1 MPRIWIRV
9 ALLDARPTTWQLNCV
24 TLGEQ
29 PAQRES
35 RSGSRQRREP
45 STQPNAAAEIR
56 GIGVETL
63 DLDTARRLG
72 LRAGTQGAVVVNVEP
87 GSVGDQAGLQEGDVI
102 LEVNRQSIRTAAEY
116 DAAMRKAGSSAA
128 VLFVN
133 SKGRT
138 HYVTLRPE
146 SSTR

>member
-1 MPRIWIRV
+1 MCGSQTHPEHHEQERRV
-9 ALLDARPTTWQLNCV
+9 EVAPDDRDVRGGEASAGAVVVRP
-24 TLGEQ
+24 G
-29 PAQRES
+29 P
-35 RSGSRQRREP
+35 
-45 STQPNAAAEIR
+45 
-56 GIGVETL
+56 IGVETL
-63 DLDTARRLG
+63 DADTARRLG

-87 GSVGDQAGLQEGDVI
+87 GSVGAEASLQEGDVI

>member
-1 MPRIWIRV
+1 M
-9 ALLDARPTTWQLNCV
+9 
-24 TLGEQ
+24 
-29 PAQRES
+29 
-35 RSGSRQRREP
+35 
-45 STQPNAAAEIR
+45 
-56 GIGVETL
+56 
-63 DLDTARRLG
+63 
-72 LRAGTQGAVVVNVEP
+72 VNVEP
-87 GSVGDQAGLQEGDVI
+87 GSVGAEAGLQEGDVI
-102 LEVNRQSIRTAAEY
+102 LEVNRQSTRTAAEY

>member
-1 MPRIWIRV
+1 M
-9 ALLDARPTTWQLNCV
+9 NV
-24 TLGEQ
+24 TLAEP
-29 PAQRES
+29 PAERES
-35 RSGSRQRREP
+35 RSGSRQLREP
-45 STQPNAAAEIR
+45 STQPNAAAAIR

-63 DLDTARRLG
+63 DADTARRLD

-87 GSVGDQAGLQEGDVI
+87 GSVGAEAGLQEGDVI

-138 HYVTLRPE
+138 HYVTLRSE
-146 SSTR
+146 SSPAS